1 MFEELHEIERRYEE
15 IGYRLTTPES
25 AADPKLYAGLIK
37 DYKELTPLIESWR
50 AWRALQQEIEEE
62 QALLREEAGDPLF
75 IDMVQQEL
83 CKNRESL
90 SALEENLRLLLLPKD
105 ADDDKSII
113 MEIRAGTGGE
123 EAALF
128 AHDLWRMYTMYAAKK
143 GWSCETIQCSETEL
157 GGIKEIVFSIEGA
170 GVYSRLKFESGAH
183 RVQRVPQTETQGR
196 IQTSAATVAV
206 MPEAEEVEL
215 ELDPKDLRI
224 DTFRASGAGG
234 QHINKTSSAI
244 RVTHLPT
251 GTVVECQDQRSQREN
266 KERAL
271 KVLRSRLLQQKQ
283 EAYDQEY
290 NAKRQSQVG
299 SGDRSERIRTYN
311 FPQGRVTD
319 HRIGLTVYKLD
330 EVLNGNLDLVVEP
343 LLLADREEK
352 LKQMNAG
359 EQTGL

>member
-1 MFEELHEIERRYEE
+1 MFEELYEVQRRYEE
-15 IGYRLTTPES
+15 LAYRMTTPGA
-25 AADPKLYAGLIK
+25 AADAAGYARLMR
-37 DYKELTPLIESWR
+37 DYKELTPLIETWQR
-50 AWRALQQEIEEE
+50 YRGLQAEIAEEE
-62 QALLREEAGDPLF
+62 QALEQEQDPAF
-75 IDMVQQEL
+75 TDMVQQEL
-83 CKNRESL
+83 RKNRETL
-90 SALEENLRLLLLPKD
+90 SVLEENLRVLLLPRD

-128 AHDLWRMYTMYAAKK
+128 ARDLYRMYTMYAARR
-143 GWSCETIQCSETEL
+143 GWGCETVSASETEL
-157 GGIKEIVFSIEGA
+157 GGLKEIVFSIEGA

-183 RVQRVPQTETQGR
+183 RVQRVPQTEAQGR

-215 ELDPKDLRI
+215 ELDPRDLRI

-251 GTVVECQDQRSQREN
+251 GLVVECQDQRSQREN
-266 KERAL
+266 RDRAL

-283 EAYDQEY
+283 QAYDQEY
-290 NAKRQSQVG
+290 NARRQSQVG

-311 FPQGRVTD
+311 FPQGRLTD
-319 HRIGLTVYKLD
+319 HRIGLTLYRLD
-330 EVLNGNLDLVVEP
+330 EVLDGDLDLVVEP

-352 LKQMNAG
+352 LKQQSG
-359 EQTGL
+359 TGQG

>member
-1 MFEELHEIERRYEE
+1 MFEELHDIQRRYEE
-15 IGYRLTTPES
+15 LAYRISTPEA
-25 AADPKLYAGLIK
+25 AADAAAYAALMR
-37 DYKELTPLIESWR
+37 DYKELTPLIETWQSY
-50 AWRALQQEIEEE
+50 RALQAEIAEE
-62 QALLREEAGDPLF
+62 QQALQDEQDPAF
-75 IDMVQQEL
+75 TDMVQQEL
-83 CKNRESL
+83 RKNRETL
-90 SALEENLRLLLLPKD
+90 SSLEENLKLLLLPKD

-128 AHDLWRMYTMYAAKK
+128 ARDLWRMYTMYAAQR
-143 GWSCETIQCSETEL
+143 GWTCETVEANETEL
-157 GGIKEIVFSIEGA
+157 GGFKEIIFSIEGA

-183 RVQRVPQTETQGR
+183 RVQRVPETEAQGR

-215 ELDPKDLRI
+215 EIDPKDLRI
-224 DTFRASGAGG
+224 DTFRSSGAGG

-251 GTVVECQDQRSQREN
+251 GMVVECQDQRSQREN
-266 KERAL
+266 KDRAL

-283 EAYDQEY
+283 AAYDEAY
-290 NAKRQSQVG
+290 NARRQSQVG

-319 HRIGLTVYKLD
+319 HRIGLTLYKLD
-330 EVLNGNLDLVVEP
+330 AVLDGALDLLVEP

-352 LKQMNAG
+352 LKRQSEA
-359 EQTGL
+359 

>member
-1 MFEELHEIERRYEE
+1 MFEELYEVQRRYEE
-15 IGYRLTTPES
+15 LAYRMTTPG
-25 AADPKLYAGLIK
+25 AAANAAGYARLMR
-37 DYKELTPLIESWR
+37 DYKELTPLIETWQR
-50 AWRALQQEIEEE
+50 YRGLQAEIAEEE
-62 QALLREEAGDPLF
+62 QALEQEQDPAF
-75 IDMVQQEL
+75 TDMVQQEL
-83 CKNRESL
+83 RKNRETL
-90 SALEENLRLLLLPKD
+90 SVLEENLRVLLLPRD

-128 AHDLWRMYTMYAAKK
+128 ARDLYRMYTMYAARR
-143 GWSCETIQCSETEL
+143 GWGCETVSASETEL
-157 GGIKEIVFSIEGA
+157 GGLKEIVFSIEGA

-183 RVQRVPQTETQGR
+183 RVQRVPQTEAKGR

-215 ELDPKDLRI
+215 ELDPRDLRI

-251 GTVVECQDQRSQREN
+251 GLVVECQDQRSQREN
-266 KERAL
+266 RDRAL

-283 EAYDQEY
+283 QAYDQEY
-290 NAKRQSQVG
+290 NARRQSQVG

-311 FPQGRVTD
+311 FPQGRLTD
-319 HRIGLTVYKLD
+319 HRIGLTIYRLD
-330 EVLNGNLDLVVEP
+330 EVLDGDLDLVVEP

-352 LKQMNAG
+352 LKQQSGAG
-359 EQTGL
+359 QG

>member
-1 MFEELHEIERRYEE
+1 MFEELYEVQRRYEE
-15 IGYRLTTPES
+15 LAYRMTTPGA
-25 AADPKLYAGLIK
+25 AADAAGYARLMR
-37 DYKELTPLIESWR
+37 DYKELTPLIETWQR
-50 AWRALQQEIEEE
+50 YRGLQAEIAEEE
-62 QALLREEAGDPLF
+62 QALEQEQDPAF
-75 IDMVQQEL
+75 TDMVQQEL
-83 CKNRESL
+83 RKNRETL
-90 SALEENLRLLLLPKD
+90 SVLEENLRVLLLPRD

-128 AHDLWRMYTMYAAKK
+128 ARDLYRMYTMYAARR
-143 GWSCETIQCSETEL
+143 GWGCETVSASETEL
-157 GGIKEIVFSIEGA
+157 GGLKEIVFSIEGA

-183 RVQRVPQTETQGR
+183 RVQRVPQTEAQGR

-215 ELDPKDLRI
+215 ELDPRDLRI

-251 GTVVECQDQRSQREN
+251 GMVVECQDQRSQREN
-266 KERAL
+266 RDRAL

-283 EAYDQEY
+283 QAYDQEY
-290 NAKRQSQVG
+290 NARRQSQVG

-311 FPQGRVTD
+311 FPQGRLTD
-319 HRIGLTVYKLD
+319 HRIGLTIYRLD
-330 EVLNGNLDLVVEP
+330 EVLDGDLDLVVEP

-352 LKQMNAG
+352 LKQQSGAG
-359 EQTGL
+359 QG

>member
-50 AWRALQQEIEEE
+50 AWRALRQEIEEE

>member
-1 MFEELHEIERRYEE
+1 MFEELYEVQRRYEE
-15 IGYRLTTPES
+15 LAYRMTTPGA
-25 AADPKLYAGLIK
+25 AADAAGYARLMR
-37 DYKELTPLIESWR
+37 DYKELTPLIETWQR
-50 AWRALQQEIEEE
+50 YRGLQAEIAEEE
-62 QALLREEAGDPLF
+62 QALEQEQDPAF
-75 IDMVQQEL
+75 TDMVQQEL
-83 CKNRESL
+83 RKNRETL
-90 SALEENLRLLLLPKD
+90 SVLEENLRVLLLPRD

-128 AHDLWRMYTMYAAKK
+128 ARDLYRMYTMYAARR
-143 GWSCETIQCSETEL
+143 GWGCETISASETEL
-157 GGIKEIVFSIEGA
+157 GGLKEIVFSIEGA

-183 RVQRVPQTETQGR
+183 RVQRVPQTEAQGR

-215 ELDPKDLRI
+215 ELDPRDLRI

-251 GTVVECQDQRSQREN
+251 GLVVECQDQRSQREN
-266 KERAL
+266 RDRAL

-283 EAYDQEY
+283 QAYDQEY
-290 NAKRQSQVG
+290 NARRQSQVG

-311 FPQGRVTD
+311 FPQGRLTD
-319 HRIGLTVYKLD
+319 HRIGLTIYRLD
-330 EVLNGNLDLVVEP
+330 EVLDGDLDLVVEP

-352 LKQMNAG
+352 LKQQSGASQG
-359 EQTGL
+359 

>member
-1 MFEELHEIERRYEE
+1 MFEEMPAIQRRYEE
-15 IGYRLTTPES
+15 LAHRMAEPQA
-25 AADPKLYAGLIK
+25 AADAKAYAALMR
-37 DYKELTPLIESWR
+37 DYKELTPVVE
-50 AWRALQQEIEEE
+50 AWQAYRTLRDEIAEE
-62 QALLREEAGDPLF
+62 QAALEEPGADPAF

-83 CKNRESL
+83 RKNRETL
-90 SALEENLRLLLLPKD
+90 SSLEENLRGLLLPKD

-128 AHDLWRMYTMYAAKK
+128 AYDLWRMYTMYAARR
-143 GWSCETIQCSETEL
+143 GWRCETVSANETEL
-157 GGIKEIVFSIEGA
+157 GGLKEIVFSIEGS

-183 RVQRVPQTETQGR
+183 RVQRVPATEAQGR

-224 DTFRASGAGG
+224 DTFRSSGAGG

-251 GTVVECQDQRSQREN
+251 GMVVECQDQRSQREN

-271 KVLRSRLLQQKQ
+271 TVLRSRLLQQKQ
-283 EAYDQEY
+283 QAYDEAY
-290 NAKRQSQVG
+290 NARRQSQVG

-319 HRIGLTVYKLD
+319 HRIKLTLYRIDDIMNGDIDELLDSLIAADQAAKL
-330 EVLNGNLDLVVEP
+330 
-343 LLLADREEK
+343 AK
-352 LKQMNAG
+352 MG
-359 EQTGL
+359 EA

>member
-1 MFEELHEIERRYEE
+1 MFEELYEVQRRYEE
-15 IGYRLTTPES
+15 LAYRMTTPG
-25 AADPKLYAGLIK
+25 AAANAAGYARLMR
-37 DYKELTPLIESWR
+37 DYKELTHLIETWQR
-50 AWRALQQEIEEE
+50 YRGLQAEIAEEE
-62 QALLREEAGDPLF
+62 QALEQEQDPAF
-75 IDMVQQEL
+75 TDMVQQEL
-83 CKNRESL
+83 RKNRETL
-90 SALEENLRLLLLPKD
+90 SVLEENLRVLLLPRD

-128 AHDLWRMYTMYAAKK
+128 ARDLYRMYTMYAARR
-143 GWSCETIQCSETEL
+143 GWGCETVSASETEL
-157 GGIKEIVFSIEGA
+157 GGLKEIVFSIEGA

-183 RVQRVPQTETQGR
+183 RVQRVPQTEAQGR

-206 MPEAEEVEL
+206 MPEAEDVEL
-215 ELDPKDLRI
+215 ELDPRDLRI

-251 GTVVECQDQRSQREN
+251 GLVVECQDQRSQREN
-266 KERAL
+266 RDRAL

-283 EAYDQEY
+283 QAYDQEY
-290 NAKRQSQVG
+290 NARRKSQVG

-311 FPQGRVTD
+311 FPQGRLTD
-319 HRIGLTVYKLD
+319 HRIGLTIYRLD
-330 EVLNGNLDLVVEP
+330 EVLDGDLDLVVEP

-352 LKQMNAG
+352 LKQQSGAG
-359 EQTGL
+359 QG

>member
-37 DYKELTPLIESWR
+37 DYKELIPLIESWR
-50 AWRALQQEIEEE
+50 AWRALRQEIEEE
-62 QALLREEAGDPLF
+62 QALLQEEAGDPLF

-83 CKNRESL
+83 RKNRESL

>member
-1 MFEELHEIERRYEE
+1 MFEELYEVQRRYEE
-15 IGYRLTTPES
+15 LAYRMTTPGA
-25 AADPKLYAGLIK
+25 AADAAGYARLMR
-37 DYKELTPLIESWR
+37 DYKELTPLIETWQR
-50 AWRALQQEIEEE
+50 YRGLQAEIAEEE
-62 QALLREEAGDPLF
+62 QALEQEQDPAF
-75 IDMVQQEL
+75 TAMVQQEL
-83 CKNRESL
+83 RKNRETL
-90 SALEENLRLLLLPKD
+90 SVLEENLRVLLLPRD

-128 AHDLWRMYTMYAAKK
+128 ARDLYRMYTMYAARR
-143 GWSCETIQCSETEL
+143 GWGCETVSASETEL
-157 GGIKEIVFSIEGA
+157 GGLKEIVFSIEGA

-183 RVQRVPQTETQGR
+183 RVQRVPQTEAQGR

-215 ELDPKDLRI
+215 ELDPRDLRI

-251 GTVVECQDQRSQREN
+251 GLVVECQDQRSQREN
-266 KERAL
+266 RDRAL

-283 EAYDQEY
+283 QAYDQEY
-290 NAKRQSQVG
+290 NARRQSQVG

-311 FPQGRVTD
+311 FPQGRLTD
-319 HRIGLTVYKLD
+319 HRIGLTIYRLD
-330 EVLNGNLDLVVEP
+330 EVLDGDLDLVVEP

-352 LKQMNAG
+352 LKQHS
-359 EQTGL
+359 EE

>member
-62 QALLREEAGDPLF
+62 QALLQEEAGDPLF

-143 GWSCETIQCSETEL
+143 GWPCETIQCSETEL

-271 KVLRSRLLQQKQ
+271 KVLRSRLLHQKQ

-290 NAKRQSQVG
+290 NARRQSQVG

>member
-1 MFEELHEIERRYEE
+1 MFEELYEVQRRYEE
-15 IGYRLTTPES
+15 LAYRMTTPG
-25 AADPKLYAGLIK
+25 AAANAAGYARLMR
-37 DYKELTPLIESWR
+37 DYKELTPLIETWQR
-50 AWRALQQEIEEE
+50 YRGLQAEIAEEE
-62 QALLREEAGDPLF
+62 QALEQKQDPAF
-75 IDMVQQEL
+75 TDMVQQEL
-83 CKNRESL
+83 RKNRETL
-90 SALEENLRLLLLPKD
+90 SVLEENLRVLLLPKD
-105 ADDDKSII
+105 AADDKSII

-128 AHDLWRMYTMYAAKK
+128 ARDLYRMYTMYAARR
-143 GWSCETIQCSETEL
+143 GWGCETVSASETEL
-157 GGIKEIVFSIEGA
+157 GGLKEIVFSIEGA

-183 RVQRVPQTETQGR
+183 RVQRVPQTEAQGR

-215 ELDPKDLRI
+215 ELDPRDLRI

-251 GTVVECQDQRSQREN
+251 GLVVECQDQRSQREN
-266 KERAL
+266 RDRAL

-283 EAYDQEY
+283 QAYDQEY
-290 NAKRQSQVG
+290 NARRQSQVG

-311 FPQGRVTD
+311 FPQGRLTD
-319 HRIGLTVYKLD
+319 HRIGLTIYRLEDVLD
-330 EVLNGNLDLVVEP
+330 GDLDLVVEP

-352 LKQMNAG
+352 LKQQSGAG
-359 EQTGL
+359 QG

>member
-1 MFEELHEIERRYEE
+1 MFEELYEVQRRYEE
-15 IGYRLTTPES
+15 LAYRMTTPGA
-25 AADPKLYAGLIK
+25 AADAAGYARLMR
-37 DYKELTPLIESWR
+37 DYKELTPLIETWQR
-50 AWRALQQEIEEE
+50 YRGLQAEVAEEE
-62 QALLREEAGDPLF
+62 QALEQEQDPAF
-75 IDMVQQEL
+75 TDMVQQEL
-83 CKNRESL
+83 RKNRETL
-90 SALEENLRLLLLPKD
+90 SVLEENLRVLLLPRD

-128 AHDLWRMYTMYAAKK
+128 ARDLYRMYTMYAARR
-143 GWSCETIQCSETEL
+143 GWGCETVSASETEL
-157 GGIKEIVFSIEGA
+157 GGLKEIVFSIEGA

-183 RVQRVPQTETQGR
+183 RVQRVPQTEAQGR

-215 ELDPKDLRI
+215 ELDPRDLRI

-251 GTVVECQDQRSQREN
+251 GLVVECQDQRSQREN
-266 KERAL
+266 RDRAL

-283 EAYDQEY
+283 QAYDQEY
-290 NAKRQSQVG
+290 NARRQSQVG

-311 FPQGRVTD
+311 FPQGRLTD
-319 HRIGLTVYKLD
+319 HRIGLTIYRLD
-330 EVLNGNLDLVVEP
+330 EVLDGDLDLVVEP

-352 LKQMNAG
+352 LKQQSGAG
-359 EQTGL
+359 QG

>member
-1 MFEELHEIERRYEE
+1 MFEELYEVQRRYEE
-15 IGYRLTTPES
+15 LAYRMTTPGA
-25 AADPKLYAGLIK
+25 AADAAGYARLMR
-37 DYKELTPLIESWR
+37 DYKELTPLIETWQR
-50 AWRALQQEIEEE
+50 YRGLQAEIAEEE
-62 QALLREEAGDPLF
+62 QALEQEQDPAF
-75 IDMVQQEL
+75 TDMVQQEL
-83 CKNRESL
+83 RKNRETL
-90 SALEENLRLLLLPKD
+90 SVLEENLRVLLLLRD

-128 AHDLWRMYTMYAAKK
+128 ARDLYRMYTMYAARR
-143 GWSCETIQCSETEL
+143 GWGCETVSASETEL
-157 GGIKEIVFSIEGA
+157 GGLKEIVFSIEGA

-183 RVQRVPQTETQGR
+183 RVQRVPQTEARGR

-215 ELDPKDLRI
+215 ELDPRDLRI

-251 GTVVECQDQRSQREN
+251 GLVVECQDQRSQREN
-266 KERAL
+266 RDRAL

-283 EAYDQEY
+283 QAYDQEY
-290 NAKRQSQVG
+290 NARRQSQVG

-311 FPQGRVTD
+311 FPQGRLTD
-319 HRIGLTVYKLD
+319 HRIGLTLYRLD
-330 EVLNGNLDLVVEP
+330 EVLDGDLDLVVEP

-352 LKQMNAG
+352 LKQQGGAG
-359 EQTGL
+359 QG

>member
-1 MFEELHEIERRYEE
+1 MFEELYEVQRRYEE
-15 IGYRLTTPES
+15 LAYRMTTPGA
-25 AADPKLYAGLIK
+25 AADAAGYARLMR
-37 DYKELTPLIESWR
+37 DYKELTPLIETWQR
-50 AWRALQQEIEEE
+50 YRGLQAEIAEEE
-62 QALLREEAGDPLF
+62 QALEQEQDPAF
-75 IDMVQQEL
+75 TDMVQQEL
-83 CKNRESL
+83 RKNRETL
-90 SALEENLRLLLLPKD
+90 SVLEENLRVLLLPKD

-128 AHDLWRMYTMYAAKK
+128 ARDLYRMYTMYAARR
-143 GWSCETIQCSETEL
+143 GWGCETVSASETEL
-157 GGIKEIVFSIEGA
+157 GGLKEIVFSIEGA

-183 RVQRVPQTETQGR
+183 RVQRVPQTEAQGR

-215 ELDPKDLRI
+215 ELDPRDLRI

-251 GTVVECQDQRSQREN
+251 GLVVECQDQRSQREN
-266 KERAL
+266 RDRAL

-283 EAYDQEY
+283 QAYDQEY
-290 NAKRQSQVG
+290 NARRQSQVG

-311 FPQGRVTD
+311 FPQGRLTD
-319 HRIGLTVYKLD
+319 HRIGLTLYRLD
-330 EVLNGNLDLVVEP
+330 EVLDGDLDLVVEP

-352 LKQMNAG
+352 LKQQSGASQG
-359 EQTGL
+359 

>member
-1 MFEELHEIERRYEE
+1 MFEELRDIERRYEE
-15 IGYRLTTPES
+15 LAYRISAPQA
-25 AADPKLYAGLIK
+25 AADPAAYAALMR
-37 DYKELTPLIESWR
+37 DYKELTPLIETWQR
-50 AWRALQQEIEEE
+50 YRALQSEVAEE
-62 QALLREEAGDPLF
+62 QAALEAEQDPAF
-75 IDMVQQEL
+75 TDMVQQEL
-83 CKNRESL
+83 RKNRETL
-90 SALEENLRLLLLPKD
+90 SELEENLKLLLLPKD
-105 ADDDKSII
+105 ADDEKSII

-128 AHDLWRMYTMYAAKK
+128 ARDLWRMYTMYAARR
-143 GWSCETIQCSETEL
+143 GWACETIQASETEL
-157 GGIKEIVFSIEGA
+157 GGVKEIIFSIEGA

-183 RVQRVPQTETQGR
+183 RVQRVPETEAQGR

-206 MPEAEEVEL
+206 MPEAEEIEL

-224 DTFRASGAGG
+224 DTFRSSGAGG

-251 GTVVECQDQRSQREN
+251 GMVVECQDQRSQREN
-266 KERAL
+266 KDRAL

-283 EAYDQEY
+283 AAYDQEY
-290 NAKRQSQVG
+290 TARRQSQVG

-319 HRIGLTVYKLD
+319 HRIGLTLYKLE
-330 EVLNGNLDLVVEP
+330 EVLRGELDLVVEP

-352 LKQMNAG
+352 LKRQGGA
-359 EQTGL
+359 

>member
-1 MFEELHEIERRYEE
+1 MFEELYEVQRRYEE
-15 IGYRLTTPES
+15 LAYRMTTPGA
-25 AADPKLYAGLIK
+25 AADAAGYARLMR
-37 DYKELTPLIESWR
+37 DYKELTPLIETWQR
-50 AWRALQQEIEEE
+50 YRGLQAEIAEEE
-62 QALLREEAGDPLF
+62 QALEQEQDPAF
-75 IDMVQQEL
+75 TDMVQQEL
-83 CKNRESL
+83 RKNRETL
-90 SALEENLRLLLLPKD
+90 SVLEENLRVLLLPKD

-128 AHDLWRMYTMYAAKK
+128 ARDLYRMYTMYAARR
-143 GWSCETIQCSETEL
+143 GWGCETVSASETEL
-157 GGIKEIVFSIEGA
+157 GGLKEIVFSIEGA

-183 RVQRVPQTETQGR
+183 RVQRVPQTEAQGR

-215 ELDPKDLRI
+215 ELDPRDLRI

-251 GTVVECQDQRSQREN
+251 GLVVECQDQRSQREN
-266 KERAL
+266 RDRAL

-283 EAYDQEY
+283 QAYDQEY
-290 NAKRQSQVG
+290 NARRQSQVG

-311 FPQGRVTD
+311 FPQGRLTD
-319 HRIGLTVYKLD
+319 HRIGLTIYRLD
-330 EVLNGNLDLVVEP
+330 EVLDGDLDLVVEP

-352 LKQMNAG
+352 LKQQSGAG
-359 EQTGL
+359 QG

>member
-1 MFEELHEIERRYEE
+1 MFEELYEVQRRYEE
-15 IGYRLTTPES
+15 LAYRMTTPGA
-25 AADPKLYAGLIK
+25 AADAAGYARLMR
-37 DYKELTPLIESWR
+37 DYKELTPLIETWQR
-50 AWRALQQEIEEE
+50 YRGLQAEIAEEE
-62 QALLREEAGDPLF
+62 QALEQEQDPAF
-75 IDMVQQEL
+75 TDMVQQEL
-83 CKNRESL
+83 RKNRETL
-90 SALEENLRLLLLPKD
+90 SVLEENLRVLLLPKD
-105 ADDDKSII
+105 AADDKSII

-128 AHDLWRMYTMYAAKK
+128 ARDLYRMYTMYAARR
-143 GWSCETIQCSETEL
+143 GWGCETVSASETEL
-157 GGIKEIVFSIEGA
+157 GGLKEIVFSIEGA

-183 RVQRVPQTETQGR
+183 RVQRVPQTEAQGR

-215 ELDPKDLRI
+215 ELDPRDLRI

-251 GTVVECQDQRSQREN
+251 GLVVECQDQRSQREN
-266 KERAL
+266 RDRAL

-283 EAYDQEY
+283 QAYDQEY
-290 NAKRQSQVG
+290 NARRQSQVG

-311 FPQGRVTD
+311 FPQGRLTD
-319 HRIGLTVYKLD
+319 HRIGLTIYRLD
-330 EVLNGNLDLVVEP
+330 EVLDGDLDLVVEP

-352 LKQMNAG
+352 LKQQSGAG
-359 EQTGL
+359 QG

>member
-1 MFEELHEIERRYEE
+1 MFEELYEVQRRYEE
-15 IGYRLTTPES
+15 LAYRMTTPGA
-25 AADPKLYAGLIK
+25 AADAAGYARLMR
-37 DYKELTPLIESWR
+37 DYKELTTLIETWQR
-50 AWRALQQEIEEE
+50 YRGLQAEIAEEE
-62 QALLREEAGDPLF
+62 QALEQEQDPAF
-75 IDMVQQEL
+75 TDMVQQEL
-83 CKNRESL
+83 RKNRETL
-90 SALEENLRLLLLPKD
+90 SVLEENLRVLLLPRD

-128 AHDLWRMYTMYAAKK
+128 ARDLYRMYTMYAARR
-143 GWSCETIQCSETEL
+143 GWGCETVSASETEL
-157 GGIKEIVFSIEGA
+157 GGLKEIVFSIEGA

-183 RVQRVPQTETQGR
+183 RVQRVPQTEAQGR

-215 ELDPKDLRI
+215 ELDPRDLRI

-251 GTVVECQDQRSQREN
+251 GLVVECQDQRSQREN
-266 KERAL
+266 RDRAL

-283 EAYDQEY
+283 QAYDQEY
-290 NAKRQSQVG
+290 NARRQSQVG

-311 FPQGRVTD
+311 FPQGRLTD
-319 HRIGLTVYKLD
+319 HRIGLTIYRLD
-330 EVLNGNLDLVVEP
+330 EVLDGDLDLVVEP

-352 LKQMNAG
+352 LKQQSGAG
-359 EQTGL
+359 QG

>member
-1 MFEELHEIERRYEE
+1 MFEELYEVQRRYEE
-15 IGYRLTTPES
+15 LAYRMTTPGA
-25 AADPKLYAGLIK
+25 AADAAGYARLMR
-37 DYKELTPLIESWR
+37 DYKELTPLIETWQR
-50 AWRALQQEIEEE
+50 YRGLQAEIAEEE
-62 QALLREEAGDPLF
+62 QALEQEQDPAF
-75 IDMVQQEL
+75 TDMVQQEL
-83 CKNRESL
+83 RKNRETL
-90 SALEENLRLLLLPKD
+90 SVLEENLRVLLLPRD
-105 ADDDKSII
+105 DDDDKSII

-128 AHDLWRMYTMYAAKK
+128 ARDLYRMYTMYAARR
-143 GWSCETIQCSETEL
+143 GWGCETVSASETEL
-157 GGIKEIVFSIEGA
+157 GGLKEIVFSIEGA

-183 RVQRVPQTETQGR
+183 RVQRVPQTEAQGR

-215 ELDPKDLRI
+215 ELDPRDLRI

-251 GTVVECQDQRSQREN
+251 GLVVECQDQRSQREN
-266 KERAL
+266 RDRAL

-283 EAYDQEY
+283 QAYDQEY
-290 NAKRQSQVG
+290 NARRQSQVG

-311 FPQGRVTD
+311 FPQGRLTD
-319 HRIGLTVYKLD
+319 HRIGLTIYRLD
-330 EVLNGNLDLVVEP
+330 EVLDGDLDLVVEP

-352 LKQMNAG
+352 LKQQSGAG
-359 EQTGL
+359 QG

>member
-1 MFEELHEIERRYEE
+1 MFEELYEVQRRYEE
-15 IGYRLTTPES
+15 LAYRMTTPGA
-25 AADPKLYAGLIK
+25 AADAAGYARLMR
-37 DYKELTPLIESWR
+37 DYKELTPLIETWQR
-50 AWRALQQEIEEE
+50 YRGLQAEIAEEE
-62 QALLREEAGDPLF
+62 QALEQEQDPAF
-75 IDMVQQEL
+75 TDMVQQEL
-83 CKNRESL
+83 RKNRETL
-90 SALEENLRLLLLPKD
+90 SVLEENLRVLLLPRD

-128 AHDLWRMYTMYAAKK
+128 ARDLYRMYTMYAARR
-143 GWSCETIQCSETEL
+143 GWGCETVSASETEL
-157 GGIKEIVFSIEGA
+157 GGLKEIVFSIEGA

-183 RVQRVPQTETQGR
+183 RVQRVPQTEAQGR

-215 ELDPKDLRI
+215 ELDPRDLRI

-251 GTVVECQDQRSQREN
+251 GLVVECQDQRSQREN
-266 KERAL
+266 RDRAL

-283 EAYDQEY
+283 QAYDQEY
-290 NAKRQSQVG
+290 NARRQSQVG

-311 FPQGRVTD
+311 FPQGRLTD
-319 HRIGLTVYKLD
+319 HRIGLTIYRLEDVLD
-330 EVLNGNLDLVVEP
+330 GDLDLVVEP

-352 LKQMNAG
+352 LKQQSGAG
-359 EQTGL
+359 QG

>member
-1 MFEELHEIERRYEE
+1 MFEELYEVQRRYEE
-15 IGYRLTTPES
+15 LAYRMTTPGA
-25 AADPKLYAGLIK
+25 AADAAGYARLMR
-37 DYKELTPLIESWR
+37 DYKELTPLIETWQR
-50 AWRALQQEIEEE
+50 YRGLQAEIAEEE
-62 QALLREEAGDPLF
+62 QALEQEQDPAF
-75 IDMVQQEL
+75 TDMVQQEL
-83 CKNRESL
+83 RKNRETL
-90 SALEENLRLLLLPKD
+90 SVLEENLRVLLLPRD

-128 AHDLWRMYTMYAAKK
+128 ARDLYRMYTMYAARR
-143 GWSCETIQCSETEL
+143 GWGCETVSASETEL
-157 GGIKEIVFSIEGA
+157 WGLKEIVFSIEGA

-183 RVQRVPQTETQGR
+183 RVQRVPQTEAQGR

-215 ELDPKDLRI
+215 ELDPRDLRI

-251 GTVVECQDQRSQREN
+251 GLVVECQDQRSQREN
-266 KERAL
+266 RDRAL

-283 EAYDQEY
+283 QAYDQEY
-290 NAKRQSQVG
+290 NARRQSQVG

-311 FPQGRVTD
+311 FPQGRLTD
-319 HRIGLTVYKLD
+319 HRIGLTIYRLD
-330 EVLNGNLDLVVEP
+330 EVLDGDLDLVVEP

-352 LKQMNAG
+352 LKQQSGAG
-359 EQTGL
+359 QG

>member
-1 MFEELHEIERRYEE
+1 MFEELYEVQRRYEE
-15 IGYRLTTPES
+15 LAYRMTTPGA
-25 AADPKLYAGLIK
+25 AADAAGYARLMR
-37 DYKELTPLIESWR
+37 DYKELTPLIETWQR
-50 AWRALQQEIEEE
+50 YRGLQAEIAEEE
-62 QALLREEAGDPLF
+62 QALEQEQDPAF
-75 IDMVQQEL
+75 TDMVQQEL
-83 CKNRESL
+83 RKNRETL
-90 SALEENLRLLLLPKD
+90 SVLEENLRVLLLPRD

-128 AHDLWRMYTMYAAKK
+128 ARDLYRMYTMYAARR
-143 GWSCETIQCSETEL
+143 GWGCETVSASETEL
-157 GGIKEIVFSIEGA
+157 GGLKEIVFSIEGA

-183 RVQRVPQTETQGR
+183 RVQRVPQTEAQGR
-196 IQTSAATVAV
+196 IQTSTATVAV

-215 ELDPKDLRI
+215 ELDPRDLRI

-251 GTVVECQDQRSQREN
+251 GLVVECQDQRSQREN
-266 KERAL
+266 RDRAL

-283 EAYDQEY
+283 QAYDQEY
-290 NAKRQSQVG
+290 NARRQSQVG

-311 FPQGRVTD
+311 FPQGRLTA
-319 HRIGLTVYKLD
+319 HRIGLTLYRLD
-330 EVLNGNLDLVVEP
+330 EVLDGDLDLVVEP

-352 LKQMNAG
+352 LKQQSGAG
-359 EQTGL
+359 QG

>member
-1 MFEELHEIERRYEE
+1 MFEELYEVQRRYEE
-15 IGYRLTTPES
+15 LAHRMTTPGA
-25 AADPKLYAGLIK
+25 AADAAGYARLMR
-37 DYKELTPLIESWR
+37 DYKELTPLIETWQR
-50 AWRALQQEIEEE
+50 YRGLQAEIAEEE
-62 QALLREEAGDPLF
+62 QALEQEQDPAF
-75 IDMVQQEL
+75 TDMVQQEL
-83 CKNRESL
+83 RKNRETL
-90 SALEENLRLLLLPKD
+90 SVLEENLRVLLLPRD

-128 AHDLWRMYTMYAAKK
+128 ARDLYRMYTMYAARR
-143 GWSCETIQCSETEL
+143 GWGCETVSASETEL
-157 GGIKEIVFSIEGA
+157 GGLKEIVFSIEGA

-183 RVQRVPQTETQGR
+183 RVQRVPQTEAQGR

-215 ELDPKDLRI
+215 ELDPRDLRI

-251 GTVVECQDQRSQREN
+251 GLVVECQDQRSQREN
-266 KERAL
+266 RDRAL

-283 EAYDQEY
+283 QAYDQEY
-290 NAKRQSQVG
+290 NARRQSQVG

-311 FPQGRVTD
+311 FPQGRLTD
-319 HRIGLTVYKLD
+319 HRIGLTIYRLD
-330 EVLNGNLDLVVEP
+330 EVLDGDLDLVVEP

-352 LKQMNAG
+352 LKQQSGAG
-359 EQTGL
+359 QG

>member
-1 MFEELHEIERRYEE
+1 MFEELYEVQRRYEE
-15 IGYRLTTPES
+15 LAYRMTTPGA
-25 AADPKLYAGLIK
+25 AADAAGYARLMR
-37 DYKELTPLIESWR
+37 DYKELTPLIETWQR
-50 AWRALQQEIEEE
+50 YRGLQAEIAEEE
-62 QALLREEAGDPLF
+62 QALEQEQDPAF
-75 IDMVQQEL
+75 TAMVQQEL
-83 CKNRESL
+83 RKNRETL
-90 SALEENLRLLLLPKD
+90 SVLEENLRVLLLPRD

-128 AHDLWRMYTMYAAKK
+128 ARDLYRMYTMYAARR
-143 GWSCETIQCSETEL
+143 GWGCETVSASETEL
-157 GGIKEIVFSIEGA
+157 GGLKEIVFSIEGA

-183 RVQRVPQTETQGR
+183 RVQRVPQTEAQGR
-196 IQTSAATVAV
+196 IQTSTATVAV

-215 ELDPKDLRI
+215 ELDPRDLRI

-251 GTVVECQDQRSQREN
+251 GLVVECQDQRSQREN
-266 KERAL
+266 RDRAL

-283 EAYDQEY
+283 QAYDQEY
-290 NAKRQSQVG
+290 NARRQSQVG

-311 FPQGRVTD
+311 FPQGRLTD
-319 HRIGLTVYKLD
+319 HRIGLTLYRLD
-330 EVLNGNLDLVVEP
+330 EVLDGDLDLVVEP

-352 LKQMNAG
+352 LKQQSGAG
-359 EQTGL
+359 QG

>member
-1 MFEELHEIERRYEE
+1 MFEQLHEIERRYEE
-15 IGYRLTTPES
+15 IGYRLSTPEGT
-25 AADPKLYAGLIK
+25 ADPNTYAALVK
-37 DYKELTPLIESWR
+37 DYKELTPLMESWH

-62 QALLREEAGDPLF
+62 QALLQEEASDPLF

-83 CKNRESL
+83 RKNRQSL

-128 AHDLWRMYTMYAAKK
+128 AHDLWRMYTMYAAKR
-143 GWSCETIQCSETEL
+143 GWVCETVQSSETEL
-157 GGIKEIVFSIEGA
+157 GGIKEIVFSIEGS

-224 DTFRASGAGG
+224 DTFRSSGAGG

-283 EAYDQEY
+283 EAYDREY

-319 HRIGLTVYKLD
+319 HRIGLTIYKLD
-330 EVLNGNLDLVVEP
+330 EVLNGNLDLIVEP

-352 LKQMNAG
+352 LKQMNTG
-359 EQTGL
+359 ENTGV

>member
-62 QALLREEAGDPLF
+62 QALLQEEAGDPLF

-83 CKNRESL
+83 RKNRESL
-90 SALEENLRLLLLPKD
+90 SALEENIRLLLLPKD

-113 MEIRAGTGGE
+113 MEIRAGAGGE

-143 GWSCETIQCSETEL
+143 GWSCETVQSSETEL

>member
-1 MFEELHEIERRYEE
+1 MFEELYEVQRRYEE
-15 IGYRLTTPES
+15 LAYRMTTPGA
-25 AADPKLYAGLIK
+25 AADAAGYARLMR
-37 DYKELTPLIESWR
+37 DYKELTPLIETWQR
-50 AWRALQQEIEEE
+50 YRGLQAEIAEEE
-62 QALLREEAGDPLF
+62 QALEQEQDPAF
-75 IDMVQQEL
+75 TAMVQQEL
-83 CKNRESL
+83 RKNRETL
-90 SALEENLRLLLLPKD
+90 SVLEENLRVLLLPRD

-128 AHDLWRMYTMYAAKK
+128 ARDLYRMYTMYAARR
-143 GWSCETIQCSETEL
+143 GWGCETVSASETEL
-157 GGIKEIVFSIEGA
+157 GGLKEIVFSIEGA

-183 RVQRVPQTETQGR
+183 RVQRVPQTEAQGR
-196 IQTSAATVAV
+196 IQTSTATVAV

-215 ELDPKDLRI
+215 ELDPRDLRI

-251 GTVVECQDQRSQREN
+251 GLVVECQDQRSQREN
-266 KERAL
+266 RDRAL

-283 EAYDQEY
+283 QAYDQEY
-290 NAKRQSQVG
+290 NARRQSQVG

-311 FPQGRVTD
+311 FPQGRLTD
-319 HRIGLTVYKLD
+319 HRIGLTIYRLD
-330 EVLNGNLDLVVEP
+330 EVLDGDLDLVVEP

-352 LKQMNAG
+352 LKQQSGAG
-359 EQTGL
+359 QG

>member
-1 MFEELHEIERRYEE
+1 MFEELRDIERRYEE
-15 IGYRLTTPES
+15 LAYRISAPQA
-25 AADPKLYAGLIK
+25 AADPAAYAARMR
-37 DYKELTPLIESWR
+37 DYKELTPLIETWQR
-50 AWRALQQEIEEE
+50 YRALQSEVAEE
-62 QALLREEAGDPLF
+62 QAALEAEQDPAF
-75 IDMVQQEL
+75 TDMVQQEL
-83 CKNRESL
+83 RKNRETL
-90 SALEENLRLLLLPKD
+90 SELEENLKLLLLPKD
-105 ADDDKSII
+105 ADDEKSII

-128 AHDLWRMYTMYAAKK
+128 ARDLWRMYTMYAARR
-143 GWSCETIQCSETEL
+143 GWACETIQASETEL
-157 GGIKEIVFSIEGA
+157 GGVKEIIFSIEGA

-183 RVQRVPQTETQGR
+183 RVQRVPETEAQGR

-206 MPEAEEVEL
+206 MPEAEEIEL

-224 DTFRASGAGG
+224 DTFRSSGAGG

-251 GTVVECQDQRSQREN
+251 GMVVECQDQRSQREN
-266 KERAL
+266 KDRAL

-283 EAYDQEY
+283 AAYDQEY
-290 NAKRQSQVG
+290 NARRQSQVG

-319 HRIGLTVYKLD
+319 HRIGLTLYKLE
-330 EVLNGNLDLVVEP
+330 EVLRGELDLVVEP

-352 LKQMNAG
+352 LKRQGGA
-359 EQTGL
+359 

>member
-1 MFEELHEIERRYEE
+1 MFEELYEVQRRYEE
-15 IGYRLTTPES
+15 LAYRMTTPGA
-25 AADPKLYAGLIK
+25 AADAAGYARLMR
-37 DYKELTPLIESWR
+37 DYKELTPLIETWQR
-50 AWRALQQEIEEE
+50 YRGLQTEIAEEE
-62 QALLREEAGDPLF
+62 QALEQEQDPAF
-75 IDMVQQEL
+75 TDMVQQEL
-83 CKNRESL
+83 RKNRETL
-90 SALEENLRLLLLPKD
+90 SVLEENLRVLLLPKD

-128 AHDLWRMYTMYAAKK
+128 ARDLYRMYTMYAARR
-143 GWSCETIQCSETEL
+143 GWGCETVSASETEL
-157 GGIKEIVFSIEGA
+157 GGLKEIVFSIEGA

-183 RVQRVPQTETQGR
+183 RVQRVPQTEAQGR

-215 ELDPKDLRI
+215 ELDPRDLRI

-251 GTVVECQDQRSQREN
+251 GLVVECQDQRSQREN
-266 KERAL
+266 RDRAL

-283 EAYDQEY
+283 QAYDQEY
-290 NAKRQSQVG
+290 NARRQSQVG

-311 FPQGRVTD
+311 FPQGRLTD
-319 HRIGLTVYKLD
+319 HRIGLTIYRLD
-330 EVLNGNLDLVVEP
+330 EVLDGDLDLVVEP

-352 LKQMNAG
+352 LKQQSG
-359 EQTGL
+359 TGQG